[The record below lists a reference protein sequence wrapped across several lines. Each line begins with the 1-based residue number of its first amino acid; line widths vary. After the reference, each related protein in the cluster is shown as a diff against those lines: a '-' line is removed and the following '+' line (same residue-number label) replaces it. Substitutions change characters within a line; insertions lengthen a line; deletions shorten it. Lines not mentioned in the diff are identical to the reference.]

1 MTWTMDT
8 TLAQRREVGVQQLLG
23 IGRQL
28 DMEGLPA
35 GDVRYARVRA
45 MLHAVG
51 YGRLNG
57 VIYDGGDWASFV
69 AFVHPA

>member
-8 TLAQRREVGVQQLLG
+8 TLALRREVGVQQLLG

-28 DMEGLPA
+28 DTEGLPA
-35 GDVRYARVRA
+35 GDVRSARVRA
-45 MLHAVG
+45 MLHAVE

-57 VIYDGGDWASFV
+57 VMYDGGDWASFV